1 MRSRSRPRLKSGDD
15 ENRKAGVAAPALEF
29 LDVKPARRVAAR
41 RANLESPMT
50 MLLDQTADPVNSP
63 PCEQPADNLG
73 KTPRRDPARLVL
85 RYGGRDGATVQ
96 PFLGHDVTFG
106 FIMAQGAWG
115 LREGDTIVLY
125 SLHWSAP
132 MWGRG

>member
-1 MRSRSRPRLKSGDD
+1 
-15 ENRKAGVAAPALEF
+15 
-29 LDVKPARRVAAR
+29 
-41 RANLESPMT
+41 
-50 MLLDQTADPVNSP
+50 MLLDQTSPEVNSP

-73 KTPRRDPARLVL
+73 KTQRRDPARLVL

-125 SLHWSAP
+125 SLHWAAP
-132 MWGRG
+132 MWGQA